1 MGNLKLYELSYED
14 SSDTLITNEL
24 PLKSEPERIGSF
36 SISVES
42 DQLNEMIIF
51 SNKNFSLEDKGYIFT
66 SNGEQDSIYLLA
78 NKDNGIPTKEGK
90 DFLDEHIRYVK
101 FKNEL
106 RELLE
111 EDELMAHG
119 EDNELIYQI
128 EDIKVYGGFEE
139 GIRGVDHNILKTDYV
154 EWEEIFKWGTVFVPE
169 TNTYI
174 SDSVI
179 EEFEDLGFNRQ
190 PLTENQKYNENEHD
204 LKTNSTLDI
213 ELSVEENHYKK
224 VCEFLSSHYQNIEIN
239 NDSLLFVPDTDNND
253 TFQSY
258 NTYSEL
264 YENEFSN
271 ELLEALDY
279 LYLEDLENELG
290 KDTISFISANDSA
303 FKKKYSEVSKEKDLD
318 NDGTP
323 DRIDYDDTRE
333 SIQTVA
339 DSDKVKNKG
348 TKEQAREPEL

>member
-1 MGNLKLYELSYED
+1 MKLYELSYED
-14 SSDTLITNEL
+14 HTDNLITNEI
-24 PLKSEPERIGSF
+24 PLKREIERIGSF
-36 SISVES
+36 SISVEPDKS
-42 DQLNEMIIF
+42 NDMIIF
-51 SNKNFSLEDKGYIFT
+51 SNKNLSLEDKGYIFT
-66 SNGEQDSIYLLA
+66 ANGEQDSIFLLSS
-78 NKDNGIPTKEGK
+78 KDNNIPLNEGRAY
-90 DFLDEHIRYVK
+90 LDEHIRYVK

-111 EDELMAHG
+111 EDELMAQG
-119 EDNELIYQI
+119 EANELIYQI

-154 EWEEIFKWGTVFVPE
+154 EWEEIFNWGTVFIPE

-174 SDSVI
+174 SDSEI

-190 PLTENQKYNENEHD
+190 PLTENQKYTENDHD
-204 LKTNSTLDI
+204 FKTDSTMEI
-213 ELSVEENHYKK
+213 ELSVEENHYKN
-224 VCEFLSSHYQNIEIN
+224 VCELLSSHYQIIEEI
-239 NDSLLFVPDTDNND
+239 DNNHIIFIPD
-253 TFQSY
+253 VDNNNNFQTYNSY
-258 NTYSEL
+258 TEL

-271 ELLEALDY
+271 ELLEALDE

-290 KDTISFISANDSA
+290 EDTLSFISEKDSA
-303 FKKKYSEVSKEKDLD
+303 FEKKYSEVSKEKDLD